1 MLKLASVAAL
11 VVMVGFRPAFGF
23 DFARYG
29 ATDLDVLMAQRR
41 PSSGMDIYPA
51 RPLKLRVALVN
62 YGEGCESALLKKAM
76 VAAGVAKYGD
86 ALPVTVTQ
94 CITVRSGQGHELRM
108 FIQDVVSAFLPKEVR
123 LGSMVTFYAIHVF
136 TAPEGPG
143 LLVNEFLTDGAREQT
158 KFGARL
164 EGYRL

>member
-11 VVMVGFRPAFGF
+11 VVLVGFRPAFGF
-23 DFARYG
+23 DFTRYD

-76 VAAGVAKYGD
+76 VAAGVVKYQD
-86 ALPVTVTQ
+86 ALPVTQ

-108 FIQDVVSAFLPKEVR
+108 FIQDVVSAFLPKEVP

-136 TAPEGPG
+136 TAAEGPG
-143 LLVNEFLTDGAREQT
+143 LLVNEFLTDGVREQT
-158 KFGARL
+158 KFGARS
-164 EGYRL
+164 EEYRL